1 MRTAAVILAAGKSSR
16 MGKNKLLLKVKGRT
30 VLDRLLDA
38 ILSSKV
44 EDTII
49 VLGNIPEAIKPIA
62 DARNV
67 RVVINLQH
75 ERGMTSSF
83 QTGLKA
89 VDADAVFLILGDQ
102 LGLTSE
108 LLDLMIGCMESDT
121 EALIVSPEY
130 ESKRGHPSLFKAS
143 LFHEILNLPEDEHMK
158 YVVTRHEEQ
167 HRNVPGSIWNTID
180 FDTPEDF
187 QRVLN
192 LLIARA

>member
-1 MRTAAVILAAGKSSR
+1 

-67 RVVINLQH
+67 RSVINLQH
-75 ERGMTSSF
+75 ERGMASSF

-89 VDADAVFLILGDQ
+89 VNADAVFLILGDQ

-108 LLDLMIGCMESDT
+108 LLDLMIDCMESDP
-121 EALIVSPEY
+121 EVLIVSPEY
-130 ESKRGHPSLFKAS
+130 
-143 LFHEILNLPEDEHMK
+143 
-158 YVVTRHEEQ
+158 
-167 HRNVPGSIWNTID
+167 
-180 FDTPEDF
+180 
-187 QRVLN
+187 
-192 LLIARA
+192 